1 MDRRRALCHLGVGVV
16 GMLGCVGLPTYTAAI
31 QQKNLRLDG
40 TEIEAALTERGAIR
54 IRAPGASADIV
65 LMRDADG
72 VLSALS
78 MTCSHLGC
86 QVRPGGDFLVC
97 PCHGSTFDR
106 RGAVVRGPAQKPLQT
121 YEVHRL
127 DGYVN
132 ISVADI

>member
-121 YEVHRL
+121 YEVQRL
-127 DGYVN
+127 YGYVI

>member
-1 MDRRRALCHLGVGVV
+1 MDRRRALCHMGVGVV
-16 GMLGCVGLPTYTAAI
+16 GIVGCAGLPTYTAAI

-40 TEIEAALTERGAIR
+40 AEIEAALLERGAIR
-54 IRAPGASADIV
+54 IRAPGAFADIV
-65 LMRDADG
+65 LMRDVDG

-121 YEVHRL
+121 YEVHRIE
-127 DGYVN
+127 GYVI